1 MFKRLVARIS
11 RRVRWSLGFRVAA
24 PELESG
30 DDFALAAFYSG
41 RVTDCE
47 FLLDPNHYERPRAE
61 WILSRVSGGRLL
73 EVGCGNGGMTRLLA
87 EKVTTLVALDVSAP
101 SLAAVRQLGLSN
113 VETVQG
119 LVEQHEATGEF
130 DWVVLSEVLEH
141 LRNPSDVLARCVSW
155 LKPGGRLLITTP
167 RGHWESNEHL
177 QEFEMDQFAALVGG
191 VGTESVYVS
200 HLRDSADRR
209 RWLVAELTVPTHPPV
224 EDRFN
229 DRRDIARVRRVGK

>member
-1 MFKRLVARIS
+1 MFKRLVARIK
-11 RRVRWSLGFRVAA
+11 RRIRWSLGFRVAA
-24 PELESG
+24 PELETG
-30 DDFALAAFYSG
+30 DDQAVAAFYSG

-87 EKVTTLVALDVSAP
+87 EKVTAVVALDVSAP

-113 VETVQG
+113 VVTVQG
-119 LVEQHEATGEF
+119 LVEQHAAASEF

-141 LRNPSDVLARCVSW
+141 LRHPSDVLARCVGW
-155 LKPGGRLLITTP
+155 LRPGGRLLITTP

-191 VGTESVYVS
+191 AGAESVYMS

-209 RWLVAELTVPTHPPV
+209 RWLVAELTAPVRPPV
-224 EDRFN
+224 KDQFS
-229 DRRDIARVRRVGK
+229 DRRNIARVRRVGK